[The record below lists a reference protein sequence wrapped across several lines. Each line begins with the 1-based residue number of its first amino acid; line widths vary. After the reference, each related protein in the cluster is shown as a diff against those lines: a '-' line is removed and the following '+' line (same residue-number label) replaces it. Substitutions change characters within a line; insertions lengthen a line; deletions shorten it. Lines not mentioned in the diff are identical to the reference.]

1 MKLNSWFLLS
11 VISCTADALNGT
23 DLKGKIV
30 LCFPSSLD
38 PGSEFQVAL
47 RNVRDAGASG
57 LIFAQYTT
65 DLLGAT
71 ARCQGIACVRVDLDT
86 GYQILRYIRDTRY
99 NTY

>member
-1 MKLNSWFLLS
+1 M
-11 VISCTADALNGT
+11 ISCTADALNGT

-30 LCFPSSLD
+30 LCFPSDPKSPLPLV
-38 PGSEFQVAL
+38 PGSAFPVAL
-47 RNVRDAGASG
+47 QNVRDAGASG

-65 DLLGAT
+65 DVLDAT

-99 NTY
+99 NTH

>member
-1 MKLNSWFLLS
+1 M
-11 VISCTADALNGT
+11 ISCTADALNGT

-99 NTY
+99 NTH